1 MLNKFFLDADYNV
14 KTIGCIQRPFDDIH
28 LWNNSICFE
37 IMADS
42 TANQYLLVEYGE
54 NQSITLEVE
63 PGEKNEIYLNSDYY
77 WTFGGVTHVTPYK
90 NGSALTAKKINIT
103 FPDVVESAGT
113 VSSTEYAE
121 DGSIILGNDY
131 QMEGSYY
138 VTPETIK
145 EIKEDVKEVE
155 EDVYTIGGEISLIQ
169 GSISALDSEVETN
182 TTNIAT
188 NTSDI
193 ATNTSNIAT
202 NTADIQALQGLITL
216 STQDITPGV
225 TTLASGHLYLVY
237 E

>member
-1 MLNKFFLDADYNV
+1 MLNKFFLDSSYTV

-54 NQSITLEVE
+54 NQSVTLEVE

-90 NGSALTAKKINIT
+90 NGAALTAKKINIT
-103 FPDVVESAGT
+103 FPDIVESAGT
-113 VSSTEYAE
+113 ISSTESNA
-121 DGSIILGNDY
+121 DGSVKLGNDY
-131 QMEGSYY
+131 EMAGSYY

-145 EIKEDVKEVE
+145 DVDDKINNVE
-155 EDVYTIGGEISLIQ
+155 GTVENISGDVSDLSGTVSDLDTAVGGL
-169 GSISALDSEVETN
+169 ETAV
-182 TTNIAT
+182 T
-188 NTSDI
+188 D
-193 ATNTSNIAT
+193 
-202 NTADIQALQGLITL
+202 LQGLITL